1 MKVKIDLHLH
11 SKISKRNDI
20 VHWDSDYHS
29 ISRLKN
35 EGIKIAAFSD
45 HYNFSVE
52 FYLKIKKL
60 AATAGILILPAIEIN
75 VLNSNQKKA
84 DIIFI
89 FSEQLTKEQL
99 EEIEKIS
106 NTIPKKGIAL
116 LECNN
121 IFNQFE
127 TIKIPHV
134 GKSDY
139 FKYED
144 LLKIEYD
151 AIEISNKNHNNFKSV
166 IKQKDFKKSIVAFSD
181 THDWKKYPQA
191 RTLITEIDQMEEISF
206 KELKKCLQKNRDY
219 TINRS

>member
-1 MKVKIDLHLH
+1 MAKAKNIYYGTGRRKASIAKVRLVSGTGKITVNGMD
-11 SKISKRNDI
+11 
-20 VHWDSDYHS
+20 VH
-29 ISRLKN
+29 
-35 EGIKIAAFSD
+35 E
-45 HYNFSVE
+45 
-52 FYLKIKKL
+52 YLPYE
-60 AATAGILILPAIEIN
+60 TLIMNLSQPLELTN
-75 VLNSNQKKA
+75 
-84 DIIFI
+84 
-89 FSEQLTKEQL
+89 TKE
-99 EEIEKIS
+99 IFDVEKIS
-106 NTIPKKGIAL
+106 NKIFKKGIAL
-116 LECNN
+116 SECNN

-134 GKSDY
+134 GKSDH

-181 THDWKKYPQA
+181 THDWKRYPQA

-206 KELKKCLQKNRDY
+206 KELKRCLQKNKDY